1 MALLLASFSSNVL
14 NDKEEDDDENKIG
27 EAINRIQQFFILF
40 YPRKKTNDQVC
51 SIIYLL
57 FSFFLFFFS
66 QFRLNKN

>member
-14 NDKEEDDDENKIG
+14 NDKEDDDDDENKIG
-27 EAINRIQQFFILF
+27 EAINRIQQFFISF

-57 FSFFLFFFS
+57 FSFFCFS
-66 QFRLNKN
+66 LVNFY